1 MLDSL
6 LIVLVVLFETDRI
19 ILFFVVLC
27 FGLTDCQSVLLG
39 FFFFF
44 LNPALEIFVV
54 FLFFLVT
61 VIHLLKLQLEFF
73 DSLFPCFDEGFKH
86 FLSLELALRNLLLLL
101 NLLVFTLADLLLQKL
116 AAFFDFV
123 GFLFDN
129 IKPFFKTLNAI
140 FVILLLLLGFFKLE
154 SLAVQLLLQLARLL
168 CEFNVIAHVLVK
180 RFVQLLELVFVLS
193 CPMKF
198 G

>member
-1 MLDSL
+1 
-6 LIVLVVLFETDRI
+6 
-19 ILFFVVLC
+19 
-27 FGLTDCQSVLLG
+27 
-39 FFFFF
+39 
-44 LNPALEIFVV
+44 
-54 FLFFLVT
+54 
-61 VIHLLKLQLEFF
+61 
-73 DSLFPCFDEGFKH
+73 
-86 FLSLELALRNLLLLL
+86 
-101 NLLVFTLADLLLQKL
+101 L

-129 IKPFFKTLNAI
+129 VKPFFETLNAI

-198 G
+198 S